1 MLMLLG
7 VQELC
12 VCHLMGVLG
21 FSQPLV
27 SRNLSLMSAAG
38 LLTERRQGKLVF
50 YSLRKNLRSPL
61 RETVTVLKKEIKN
74 DEVYLKDLSAL
85 KDSNEFQKKTGRY
98 DMKTFLT
105 FIRKRARRKKGGI
118 RI

>member
-1 MLMLLG
+1 MLMLLE
-7 VQELC
+7 VQEFC

-21 FSQPLV
+21 VSQPLV

-61 RETVTVLKKEIKN
+61 RETVKVVKKELKN

-85 KDSNEFQKKTGRY
+85 RDSSEFQKETGKY

-105 FIRKRARRKKGGI
+105 FIKKKNRRNKGAT